1 MSNVLLK
8 SFYLTKPRQLACGVG
23 RLTHLPDLCGALRHR
38 SLSTTS
44 RVQFSTRCHG
54 RTRVSARAK
63 QPAPFTLPAQH
74 SAASHLAATTPATTV
89 RNLAACR
96 DST

>member
-8 SFYLTKPRQLACGVG
+8 SFYLTKPRQLACDIG
-23 RLTHLPDLCGALRHR
+23 RPTRLPDLCGALRHC
-38 SLSTTS
+38 SLSATS
-44 RVQFSTRCHG
+44 RVRFSTRCHG

-74 SAASHLAATTPATTV
+74 SAASHLAATTSASTV